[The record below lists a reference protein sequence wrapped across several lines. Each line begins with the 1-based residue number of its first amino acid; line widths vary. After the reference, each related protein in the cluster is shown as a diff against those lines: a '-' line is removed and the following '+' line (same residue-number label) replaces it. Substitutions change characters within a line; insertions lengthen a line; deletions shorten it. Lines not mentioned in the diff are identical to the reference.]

1 MLLSFVVK
9 SPISKRLWYDPFFG
23 IARVLSIQRPFFKIR
38 GQGKC
43 RSGGFY
49 SENVISSSEGTVD
62 PIDIVGYKFDRAKG
76 LHFFIVRTAR
86 IRGKD

>member
-1 MLLSFVVK
+1 MIHFLESLGFLLSKGHF
-9 SPISKRLWYDPFFG
+9 SKYEVRANADLG
-23 IARVLSIQRPFFKIR
+23 IEIV
-38 GQGKC
+38 
-43 RSGGFY
+43 GFY

-76 LHFFIVRTAR
+76 LHCFIVRTAR